1 MTASPSSENFSGSA
15 ALRARLAAL
24 PPDARVIDFG
34 GWFCPL
40 TRATHVADAM
50 PYQTRLGRLNLAPLP
65 GERFTADTWMLADFT
80 APDFRLPVPDKFF
93 DFAFC
98 GQTVED
104 LTTPEPLLREMRRVA
119 RAGVIESPT
128 RLKEQSI
135 GVRDR
140 ITSDCGHPHHRW
152 IIDIVGDR
160 LELSPKSATASL
172 PRSRYALPLLTSER
186 LVNAGAAHDIHFAW
200 TDTFEWRVLDADE
213 ARSRAEEFYRTAAPT
228 LRERVTDPVIRR
240 LRGLKW
246 RLRGQRADD
255 PSAWLREM
263 LEISAPYR
271 PGFPPPS

>member
-1 MTASPSSENFSGSA
+1 MSDSPSLANFSGSA
-15 ALRARLAAL
+15 ALRAALDAL
-24 PPDARVIDFG
+24 PPDARVLDLG

-40 TRATHVADAM
+40 SRATHVADAM

-140 ITSDCGHPHHRW
+140 ITSLCGHPHHHW
-152 IIDIVGDR
+152 ILDVVGHR
-160 LELSPKSATASL
+160 LELAPKSATAAL
-172 PRSRYALPLLTSER
+172 PRSRYALPLLTCER
-186 LVNAGAAHDIHFAW
+186 LVHAGAAHDIHFAW
-200 TDTFEWRVLDADE
+200 TDSFEWRLLNADE
-213 ARSRAEEFYRTAAPT
+213 ARVRAGEFYRTAAPT
-228 LRERVTDPVIRR
+228 LRERATDPVIRR

-246 RLRGQRADD
+246 RLRGRRADD
-255 PSAWLREM
+255 PSAWLQEM
-263 LEISAPYR
+263 LTLSAPYR
-271 PGFPPPS
+271 RNFPAAR

>member
-1 MTASPSSENFSGSA
+1 VTASPSSENFSGSA

-24 PPDARVIDFG
+24 PADARVIDFG

-40 TRATHVADAM
+40 ARATHVADAM

-65 GERFTADTWMLADFT
+65 GERFTADTWMLTDFT

-152 IIDIVGDR
+152 ILDVAGDR
-160 LELSPKSATASL
+160 LELASKSATATL
-172 PRSRYALPLLTSER
+172 PRSRYALPLLTCER
-186 LVNAGAAHDIHFAW
+186 LVRAGAAHDIHFAW
-200 TDTFEWRVLDADE
+200 TDTFDWRLLTDDE
-213 ARSRAEEFYRTAAPT
+213 ARARAEEFYRAAAPT
-228 LRERVTDPVIRR
+228 FRERITDPVIRR
-240 LRGLKW
+240 VRGLKW
-246 RLRGQRADD
+246 RLRGQHADD

-263 LEISAPYR
+263 IELSAPYR
-271 PGFPPPS
+271 RDFPPAR

>member
-1 MTASPSSENFSGSA
+1 MTDSPSLANFSGSA

-24 PPDARVIDFG
+24 PVDARVIDFG

-40 TRATHVADAM
+40 SRATHVADAM

-65 GERFTADTWMLADFT
+65 GERFTADTWMLAEFT

-152 IIDIVGDR
+152 ILDIVGDR
-160 LELSPKSATASL
+160 LELAAKSATASL
-172 PRSRYALPLLTSER
+172 PRSRYALPLLTCER
-186 LVNAGAAHDIHFAW
+186 LVQAGAAHDIHFAW
-200 TDTFEWRVLDADE
+200 SDTFEWRLLTDDE
-213 ARSRAEEFYRTAAPT
+213 ACARAEEFHRSAAPT
-228 LRERVTDPVIRR
+228 LRERVTDPIIRR
-240 LRGLKW
+240 LRSLKW
-246 RLRGQRADD
+246 RLRGQRRDE
-255 PSAWLREM
+255 PRAWLDEM
-263 LEISAPYR
+263 LRLSAPYL
-271 PGFPPPS
+271 PPSRTP

>member
-1 MTASPSSENFSGSA
+1 MTVSPSLENFSGSA

-24 PPDARVIDFG
+24 PADARVLDLG

-40 TRATHVADAM
+40 SRATHVADAM

-119 RAGVIESPT
+119 RAGVIESPS
-128 RLKEQSI
+128 RLTEQSI

-140 ITSDCGHPHHRW
+140 ITSRCGHPHHAW
-152 IIDIVGDR
+152 ILDVTAGR
-160 LELSPKSATASL
+160 LELSPKSATAAL
-172 PRSRYALPLLTSER
+172 PRARYALPLLTFER
-186 LVNAGAAHDIHFAW
+186 LVRAGAAQNVHLAW
-200 TDTFEWRVLDADE
+200 SDTFDWRMLDTAE
-213 ARSRAEEFYRTAAPT
+213 ARARAEEFYRTAAPT
-228 LRERVTDPVIRR
+228 LRERATDPVIRR

-246 RLRGQRADD
+246 RLRGRRADD
-255 PSAWLREM
+255 PSAWMQEM
-263 LEISAPYR
+263 LTLSAPYR
-271 PGFPPPS
+271 RDFPSTR